1 MHLNQSPS
9 LQLASLV
16 LITLFPIILSL
27 PSPVFQHS
35 SSHSSYRH
43 HRRFTTPTDQKN
55 LANTKDATKHVSS
68 APISLQSP
76 HNLSSSSQKSNVPLD
91 SAAPTTYTPI
101 QADEKY
107 DLTQASTWEEL
118 ERMAEAQISASMTTL
133 PTTVHFEEVPLSDD
147 DFLEECE
154 DEEDDYA
161 DVGSTNLTAANSEGN
176 DGQTSSNSVDDWTEV
191 PINSVTPPASPVKN
205 DQSNDK
211 DQKAEQDAASK
222 KAEDAAAAKASQEG
236 EEAEEKS
243 DEEAAQKKS
252 EEKEAK
258 KEADAKKKGDEEYA
272 KKQSDEADAKKESEA
287 EEEKKEADEAEAKKK
302 ADEAQAKQSADE
314 AEAKKKADEQAKKDA
329 AAQAKADES
338 KNKDQGSKD
347 GGGEPFVIT

>member
-287 EEEKKEADEAEAKKK
+287 EEERKRRMKLKLRRKLTRH
-302 ADEAQAKQSADE
+302 KQSRVLMRQ
-314 AEAKKKADEQAKKDA
+314 KRRRKLMNRRRRTLLLRPRPTSRRIKTR
-329 AAQAKADES
+329 AQKTVEVS
-338 KNKDQGSKD
+338 LL
-347 GGGEPFVIT
+347 